1 MNIAPEAIQQR
12 FKDQGLKST
21 PQRTAIYKALVE
33 TTNHPT
39 AENLYQHVLQDYPM
53 ISQNTVY
60 YTLGVLQQVGL
71 IREVNVG
78 HDRARYDG
86 NLSPHHHLI
95 CIGCQSIV
103 DVMDERLNELSFP
116 DGIPSGFKITDYQ
129 VEFRG
134 YCRSCRSKQHEF

>member
-1 MNIAPEAIQQR
+1 MKVLTETIRQR
-12 FKDQGLKST
+12 FRDRGLKST

-33 TTNHPT
+33 TTSHPT
-39 AENLYQHVLQDYPM
+39 AEDLYQHVSQDYPM

-60 YTLGVLQQVGL
+60 YTLGVLQQARL

-86 NLSPHHHLI
+86 NLTPHHHLI
-95 CIGCQSIV
+95 CNSCQSIV

-116 DGIPSGFKITDYQ
+116 DGIPSGFMITDYQ

-134 YCRSCRSKQHEF
+134 YCKSCRSKKA

>member
-1 MNIAPEAIQQR
+1 MRISSEIIRQR

-33 TTNHPT
+33 TTSHPT
-39 AENLYQHVLQDYPM
+39 AEDLYQHVSQDYPM

-60 YTLGVLQQVGL
+60 YTLGVLQQAGL

-95 CIGCQSIV
+95 CMSCQSII
-103 DVMDERLNELSFP
+103 DVTDKKLNEIS
-116 DGIPSGFKITDYQ
+116 IPAGLPAGFKITDYQ

-134 YCRSCRSKQHEF
+134 YCKTCRLEKP

>member
-1 MNIAPEAIQQR
+1 MITETIQQR
-12 FKDQGLKST
+12 FKDHGLKNT
-21 PQRTAIYKALVE
+21 PQRTAIYTALVE
-33 TTNHPT
+33 TTSHPT
-39 AENLYQHVLQDYPM
+39 ADDLYQLVSQDYPM

-60 YTLGVLQQVGL
+60 YTLGVLQKAGL

-95 CIGCQSIV
+95 CTSCQSIV

-116 DGIPSGFKITDYQ
+116 NGIPSGFTITDYQ

-134 YCRSCRSKQHEF
+134 YCKACRSKTA

>member
-1 MNIAPEAIQQR
+1 MKISTETIRQR

-33 TTNHPT
+33 TASHPT
-39 AENLYQHVLQDYPM
+39 AEDLYEQVSLAYPM

-60 YTLGVLQQVGL
+60 YTLGVLQQAGL

-95 CIGCQSIV
+95 CMGCKSII
-103 DVMDERLNELSFP
+103 DVTDKKLNDISFP
-116 DGIPSGFKITDYQ
+116 AGLPAGFKITDYQ

-134 YCRSCRSKQHEF
+134 YCKACRSKTA

>member
-1 MNIAPEAIQQR
+1 MNISLETIRQR

-33 TTNHPT
+33 TTSHPT
-39 AENLYQHVLQDYPM
+39 AEDLYRHVSQDYPM

-60 YTLGVLQQVGL
+60 YTLGVLQQARL

-78 HDRARYDG
+78 HERARYDG

-95 CIGCQSIV
+95 CHDCQSIV
-103 DVMDERLNELSFP
+103 DVMDKKLNEISFP
-116 DGIPSGFKITDYQ
+116 TGLPTGFEITDYQ

-134 YCRSCRSKQHEF
+134 YCKRCRTQKA

>member
-1 MNIAPEAIQQR
+1 MKILTETIQQR

-21 PQRTAIYKALVE
+21 PQRTAIYKALLE
-33 TTNHPT
+33 TTSHPT
-39 AENLYQHVLQDYPM
+39 AEDLYLHVSQDYPM

-60 YTLGVLQQVGL
+60 YTLGVLQQAGL

-95 CIGCQSIV
+95 CNDCQSIV

-116 DGIPSGFKITDYQ
+116 NGIPSGFTITDYQ

-134 YCRSCRSKQHEF
+134 YCRTCRSKTA

>member
-1 MNIAPEAIQQR
+1 MQVTSETIRQR

-21 PQRTAIYKALVE
+21 PQRTAIYKTLVE

-39 AENLYQHVLQDYPM
+39 AEDLYQHVSQDYPM

-60 YTLGVLQQVGL
+60 YTLGVLQRAGL

-86 NLSPHHHLI
+86 NISPHHHLI
-95 CIGCQSIV
+95 CHGCQSIV
-103 DVMDERLNELSFP
+103 DVMDKKLNELALP
-116 DGIPSGFKITDYQ
+116 DGIPAGFTITDYQ

-134 YCRSCRSKQHEF
+134 YCKSCRSKNT

>member
-1 MNIAPEAIQQR
+1 MNIATPTIQQR
-12 FKDQGLKST
+12 FKDQGIKTT

-33 TTNHPT
+33 TTSHPT
-39 AENLYQHVLQDYPM
+39 AEDLYQQVSQEYPM

-60 YTLGVLQQVGL
+60 YTLGVLQRAGL
-71 IREVNVG
+71 VREVNVG

-95 CIGCQSIV
+95 CHDCHSIV
-103 DVMDERLNELSFP
+103 DVIDERLNELSFP
-116 DGIPSGFKITDYQ
+116 DSIPSGFTITDYQ

-134 YCRSCRSKQHEF
+134 YCKVCRTKKA

>member
-1 MNIAPEAIQQR
+1 MKTVPETIRQR
-12 FKDQGLKST
+12 FKEQGLKIT
-21 PQRTAIYKALVE
+21 PQRTAIYKALIE
-33 TTNHPT
+33 TASHPT
-39 AENLYQHVLQDYPM
+39 AEDLYRHVSQDYPM

-60 YTLGVLQQVGL
+60 YTLGVLQQAGL

-95 CIGCQSIV
+95 CHTCQSIV
-103 DVMDERLNELSFP
+103 DVMDERLNTLAFP
-116 DGIPSGFKITDYQ
+116 DGLPQGFTITDYQ

-134 YCRSCRSKQHEF
+134 YCKSCQKRT

>member
-1 MNIAPEAIQQR
+1 MKIFTKTIQQR
-12 FKDQGLKST
+12 FKEQGLKST

-33 TTNHPT
+33 TTRHPT
-39 AENLYQHVLQDYPM
+39 AQDLFLQVSEVYPM

-60 YTLGVLQQVGL
+60 YTLGVLQGAGL

-95 CIGCQSIV
+95 CNYCQSIV

-116 DGIPSGFKITDYQ
+116 HGIPSGFTITDYQ

-134 YCRSCRSKQHEF
+134 FCKTCRSKMA

>member
-1 MNIAPEAIQQR
+1 MKISSATIRQR

-21 PQRTAIYKALVE
+21 PQRTAIYRALVE
-33 TTNHPT
+33 TTSHPT
-39 AENLYQHVLQDYPM
+39 AEDLYQHVSQDYPM

-60 YTLGVLQQVGL
+60 YTLGVLKHAGL

-95 CIGCQSIV
+95 CIDCQSIV
-103 DVMDERLNELSFP
+103 DVVDKRLNELSFP
-116 DGIPSGFKITDYQ
+116 DGIPSGFEITDYQ

-134 YCRSCRSKQHEF
+134 YCKSCQKKS

>member
-1 MNIAPEAIQQR
+1 MKISSEIIRQR

-33 TTNHPT
+33 TTSHPT
-39 AENLYQHVLQDYPM
+39 AEDLFQQVSQDYPM

-60 YTLGVLQQVGL
+60 YTLGVLQQAGL

-95 CIGCQSIV
+95 CNSCQSIV
-103 DVMDERLNELSFP
+103 DVMDKKLNEISFP
-116 DGIPSGFKITDYQ
+116 AGLPAGFKITDYQ

-134 YCRSCRSKQHEF
+134 YCKTCRSKTA